1 MDSTLCLSVIIGPL
15 NICRPHT
22 QRIPG
27 LCVGVWLYNHTVIW
41 YIILK
46 VVRMLWLI
54 TSVVLNVK
62 VKLCWMGSFT
72 IHVGSIS
79 LNCVICI
86 MLNSIDDF
94 FVKNSLCSYLSG
106 LTV

>member
-1 MDSTLCLSVIIGPL
+1 
-15 NICRPHT
+15 
-22 QRIPG
+22 
-27 LCVGVWLYNHTVIW
+27 
-41 YIILK
+41 
-46 VVRMLWLI
+46 MLWLI

-72 IHVGSIS
+72 IHVSSIS

-86 MLNSIDDF
+86 MLNSTDDF
-94 FVKNSLCSYLSG
+94 LKNSLCSYLSG